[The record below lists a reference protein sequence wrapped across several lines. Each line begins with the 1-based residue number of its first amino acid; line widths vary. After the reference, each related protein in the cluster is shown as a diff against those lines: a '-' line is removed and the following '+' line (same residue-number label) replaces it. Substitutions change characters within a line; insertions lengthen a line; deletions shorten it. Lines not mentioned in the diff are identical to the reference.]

1 MTASRRLGCPHRGQ
15 GLSLTT
21 SRSIRTGGGG
31 RSSRRPSTLNEALGW
46 HVAWALGVTL
56 GGGLIALTGLTSSAI
71 GALLLALVPPV
82 FAQGL
87 LKFDGLQARNALLA
101 LWSVCVGGACA
112 LAGGL
117 GGPLTA
123 WCLAPIAVA
132 AVLGRAKMLARGA
145 AFSLAAAAGV
155 ILLQMAGLVGPPI
168 GGLMG
173 LCLGGLAVVTTGL
186 GLGASLIMA
195 RKPVAEEIS
204 ADAGPLQGVLDAQ
217 PHLILEIDSEGR
229 ATSHYGPAPQGV
241 VRSRLASGVM
251 LAARPEDRD
260 AVDAAINRARVQGSA
275 SIGFIPTS
283 RLDRHVT
290 LDIHAVGSEYLVGTL
305 RDSTASRDREEVL
318 ENARADAESQAAG
331 KSRFLASMSHEL
343 RTPLN
348 AIMGFSDIMRQRM
361 FGDLPGKYVEYADL
375 IHESGSHLLDLINDV
390 LDMSKIE
397 ADRYELVLEFLD
409 AREPVQAALR
419 IVRMQ
424 ADEAGVKLR
433 AALPLQPVE
442 AEVDRR
448 ALKQIVLNLVSNAIK
463 FTPADGSVTVAMEIQ
478 DRDIVL
484 IVVDTGVGISEEDL
498 KRVGRPYEQAG
509 DPGRRSQGTGLGLS
523 LVRAF
528 AELHGG
534 EMTIESR
541 LGAGTA
547 VTVRLP
553 VVHQGEKPA
562 ARTLENVVPFAPQR

>member
-1 MTASRRLGCPHRGQ
+1 MTSTA
-15 GLSLTT
+15 
-21 SRSIRTGGGG
+21 SIRTN
-31 RSSRRPSTLNEALGW
+31 SRAKGSARASTLNEALGW

-56 GGGLIALTGLTSSAI
+56 GGGLIALTGLTSAAI

-87 LKFDGLQARNALLA
+87 LKYDGPRTRNALLA
-101 LWSVCVGGACA
+101 LWSICVAGACA

-117 GGPLTA
+117 GGPLTS

-132 AVLGRAKMLARGA
+132 AVLGRSKMLARGA

-155 ILLQMAGLVGPPI
+155 VLLQMAGFVGPPI
-168 GGLMG
+168 SGFMG
-173 LCLGGLAVVTTGL
+173 LCLGALAIITTGL
-186 GLGASLIMA
+186 GLGASLILA
-195 RKPVAEEIS
+195 RKPLPEDIIV
-204 ADAGPLQGVLDAQ
+204 DAGPLQGILDAQ
-217 PHLILEIDSEGR
+217 PYLILEIDSEGR
-229 ATSHYGPAPQGV
+229 ASSHYGPAPQGV
-241 VRSRLASGVM
+241 VRSRLASGVRM
-251 LAARPEDRD
+251 AARPEDRD

-275 SIGFIPTS
+275 TVSFVPTS
-283 RLDRHVT
+283 RLDRYLT
-290 LDIHAVGSEYLVGTL
+290 LDINAVGTEYLVGAL
-305 RDSTASRDREEVL
+305 RDSTASRDREELL
-318 ENARADAESQAAG
+318 ENARSDAVSTAAG
-331 KSRFLASMSHEL
+331 RSRFLASMSHEL

-361 FGDLPGKYVEYADL
+361 FGELPGKYVEYADL

-397 ADRYELVLEFLD
+397 ADRYELVLEPLD

-433 AALPLQPVE
+433 AALPLQAIE
-442 AEVDRR
+442 ADADRR

-463 FTPADGSVTVAMEIQ
+463 FTPTDGSVTVAMEAK
-478 DRDIVL
+478 DKDITL
-484 IVVDTGVGISEEDL
+484 IVADTGVGISEEDL

-553 VVHQGEKPA
+553 VVHLGERPA
-562 ARTLENVVPFAPQR
+562 APSRANVVPFAPQR

>member
-1 MTASRRLGCPHRGQ
+1 M
-15 GLSLTT
+15 
-21 SRSIRTGGGG
+21 
-31 RSSRRPSTLNEALGW
+31 NEALGW

-56 GGGLIALTGLTSSAI
+56 GGGLIALTGLTSAAI

-87 LKFDGLQARNALLA
+87 LKYDGPRTRNALLA
-101 LWSVCVGGACA
+101 LWSICVAGACA

-117 GGPLTA
+117 GGPLTS

-173 LCLGGLAVVTTGL
+173 LCLGGLAIVTTGL
-186 GLGASLIMA
+186 GLGASLILA
-195 RKPVAEEIS
+195 RKPAPEDDVTI
-204 ADAGPLQGVLDAQ
+204 DAGPLQGVLDAQ
-217 PHLILEIDSEGR
+217 PHLIIEIDSEGR
-229 ATSHYGPAPQGV
+229 ASAHYGPAPQGV
-241 VRSRLASGVM
+241 VRSRLASGVRM
-251 LAARPEDRD
+251 AARPEDRD
-260 AVDAAINRARVQGSA
+260 AVDAAINRARVQGAA
-275 SIGFIPTS
+275 SVSFIPTS
-283 RLDRHVT
+283 RLDRYLT
-290 LDIHAVGSEYLVGTL
+290 LDIHAVGTEYLVGTL
-305 RDSTASRDREEVL
+305 RDSTASRDREELL
-318 ENARADAESQAAG
+318 ENARADAVSLAAG

-348 AIMGFSDIMRQRM
+348 AIMGFSDIMRQKM
-361 FGDLPGKYVEYADL
+361 FGELPGKYVEYADL

-397 ADRYELVLEFLD
+397 ADRYELALEPLD
-409 AREPVQAALR
+409 VREPVQAALR

-433 AALPLQPVE
+433 AALPAQPID
-442 AEVDRR
+442 ADADRR
-448 ALKQIVLNLVSNAIK
+448 AVKQIVLNLVSNAIK
-463 FTPADGSVTVAMEIQ
+463 FTPVDGSVTVAMEAK
-478 DRDIVL
+478 DKDIIL
-484 IVVDTGVGISEEDL
+484 IVADTGVGISEEDL

-553 VVHQGEKPA
+553 VVHMGEKPSA
-562 ARTLENVVPFAPQR
+562 PSRANVVPFAPQR